1 MESSGSQGFKK
12 FQAKDSHSTKHIFLS
27 RTSYRP
33 QDPKIQI
40 MTNELHAAVTSTT
53 NESYSNFSKSSWP
66 ASGPRKNEKQ
76 VFSISIGNSTIQ
88 WALHGER
95 HNDLNPTTFWRTP
108 HLTMEETMGSKQEM
122 LNCFTQCLCQS
133 LSHWFFGL
141 ETESPSIEAMKKQN
155 EKRGFIPTFY
165 IISSNSEQTALVQ
178 RLMRDLPCRL
188 IELQKSDFFTQEQG
202 AYPNMGIDR
211 LATLYA
217 ALKTCGAPALVFD
230 GGTAL
235 TYAATDDNG
244 NVLGGGITAGLQM
257 RFDAMHTGTDA
268 LPPISVPE
276 FVEPLVER
284 CIRVSKPLDTF
295 ASDTKHAMVSSNL
308 MEVASLMRSVHKQWI
323 DVVGGKNKR
332 KKDSDVFVNKSRQ
345 VVICGGSTEVST
357 KIIMMK
363 AFFNFFVGN
372 NLESIVRGSAIYIPF
387 IQLHALTCLIFLP
400 F

>member
-1 MESSGSQGFKK
+1 
-12 FQAKDSHSTKHIFLS
+12 
-27 RTSYRP
+27 
-33 QDPKIQI
+33 
-40 MTNELHAAVTSTT
+40 MTNDLHAAVTSTS
-53 NESYSNFSKSSWP
+53 NLSYSNFSKSSWP

-133 LSHWFFGL
+133 LTDWFFGL

-276 FVEPLVER
+276 FVEPLVDR

-295 ASDTKHAMVSSNL
+295 ASDTKLAMVSSNL

-332 KKDSDVFVNKSRQ
+332 KKDSDVFVNQSRQ

-363 AFFNFFVGN
+363 ACFSIYFVGSD
-372 NLESIVRGSAIYIPF
+372 LESIVRGSAIYNPF
-387 IQLHALTCLIFLP
+387 IQLLFTNTTLLNFLP